1 MNITRYADAS
11 SRIVWTTPSGSGKA
25 KAGACVPNASICD
38 STAAISHSHRPL
50 RLCDHACCPRYTA
63 RGLVADSI
71 PTKTNVMIILAAI
84 VVVVYGMQAAS
95 ALIIPFLIAT
105 FLALITVR
113 PMMWLQEHR
122 VPTVIAALLIV
133 LTIMAVIAIVGVVV
147 GRSLAAFTAALPGY
161 QEQLQGRIDTLI
173 AFFAQFTDDD
183 RSIEG
188 LGDLINPGWAM
199 GLAAGLL
206 NALRDVLTNTLL
218 IIFTMIFILLEASNF
233 QTKVE
238 AAFGRSATSLERPR
252 QFLDDLT
259 SYLGIKT
266 IVSMVTGL
274 LIWLLTWWIGLD
286 FPLLW
291 GMLAFLLNYVPTIGS
306 IIAAVPAVLLAIV
319 QLGLGEATAVAVSF
333 LAVNI
338 TIGNFIEPRVMGYG
352 VGISPLIIF
361 VGLIFW
367 GWVFGP
373 VGMLLS
379 VPLSMTL
386 KLALESDERTRW
398 IAIFIG
404 SQRDAQHAVSSR
416 RE

>member
-1 MNITRYADAS
+1 
-11 SRIVWTTPSGSGKA
+11 
-25 KAGACVPNASICD
+25 
-38 STAAISHSHRPL
+38 
-50 RLCDHACCPRYTA
+50 
-63 RGLVADSI
+63 VADSI
-71 PTKTNVMIILAAI
+71 PAKTNVVIILAAI
-84 VVVVYGMQAAS
+84 VVVIYGMQSAS
-95 ALIIPFLIAT
+95 AIIIPFLVAT

-113 PMMWLQEHR
+113 PMLWLQQHR
-122 VPTVIAALLIV
+122 VPTVLAALMIV
-133 LTIMAVIAIVGVVV
+133 LAILGVIMVVGVVV

-161 QEQLQGRIDTLI
+161 QEQLQDRIDVLI
-173 AFFAQFTDDD
+173 AFIAQYTDDD
-183 RSIEG
+183 RSIES

-206 NALRDVLTNTLL
+206 NAVRDVLTNTLL
-218 IIFTMIFILLEASNF
+218 ITFTMIFILLEASNF
-233 QTKVE
+233 GTKVE
-238 AAFGRSATSLERPR
+238 AAFGRSASSLEGPR

-266 IVSMVTGL
+266 LVSMVTGL

-286 FPLLW
+286 FPQLW

-319 QLGLGEATAVAVSF
+319 QLGLGEATAVAVAF
-333 LAVNI
+333 LTVNI
-338 TIGNFIEPRVMGYG
+338 TFGNFIEPRLMGYG

-379 VPLSMTL
+379 VPLSMSL

-404 SQRDAQHAVSSR
+404 SQRDARHAVSSQ